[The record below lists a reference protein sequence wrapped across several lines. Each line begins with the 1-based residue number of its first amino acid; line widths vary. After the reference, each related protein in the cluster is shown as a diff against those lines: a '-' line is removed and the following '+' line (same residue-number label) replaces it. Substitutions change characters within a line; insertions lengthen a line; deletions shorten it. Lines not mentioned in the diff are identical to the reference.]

1 MDHCYGQGSD
11 DGPLLWLSW
20 AFSTGGLGFFN
31 GLTTFPRIGGT
42 RFADYAAKCEA
53 QD

>member
-1 MDHCYGQGSD
+1 MARLGFC
-11 DGPLLWLSW
+11 
-20 AFSTGGLGFFN
+20 GGLDGLLRRTGVGFYN
-31 GLTTFPRIGGT
+31 GLATFPRIGGT